1 MHFLM
6 PLAALLGFEVE
17 AITNRVKR
25 TILLNGL
32 MALFGV
38 VGAIFLLVAAYV
50 ALADWL
56 SPLYAA
62 LIIAG
67 VFLLAALSVYVSN
80 QIAAGRAKRE
90 ALTKKRS
97 NETSAFVTT
106 AALTALPAL
115 LKSPMVRRF
124 GLPAAALAAFLLV
137 RNGGDRSDD

>member
-17 AITNRVKR
+17 AITDRVKR

-32 MALFGV
+32 MALFGL
-38 VGAIFLLVAAYV
+38 VGAIFLLVAAYL

-97 NETSAFVTT
+97 TETSAFVTT

-115 LKSPMVRRF
+115 LKSPLVRRF
-124 GLPAAALAAFLLV
+124 GLPAAALAAFLVV
-137 RNGGDRSDD
+137 RNGGDKSDD

>member
-17 AITNRVKR
+17 AITDRVKR

-32 MALFGV
+32 MALFGL

-56 SPLYAA
+56 SPLYGA

>member
-17 AITNRVKR
+17 AITDRVKR

-32 MALFGV
+32 MALFGL

-56 SPLYAA
+56 SSLYAA

-67 VFLLAALSVYVSN
+67 VFVLAALSVYVSN

>member
-17 AITNRVKR
+17 AITDRVKR

-38 VGAIFLLVAAYV
+38 VGAIFLLVAAYL

-67 VFLLAALSVYVSN
+67 VFVLAALSVYVSN

>member
-17 AITNRVKR
+17 AITDRVKR
-25 TILLNGL
+25 TILLNGM
-32 MALFGV
+32 MALFGL
-38 VGAIFLLVAAYV
+38 VGAIFLLVAAYL

>member
-6 PLAALLGFEVE
+6 PLAGLLGFEVE
-17 AITNRVKR
+17 AITDRVKR
-25 TILLNGL
+25 TVMLTAL
-32 MALFGV
+32 MAVFGA
-38 VGAIFLLVAAYV
+38 VGAIFLIVAAYL

-67 VFLLAALSVYVSN
+67 VFLLAALSVYLSGK
-80 QIAAGRAKRE
+80 IAASWERRE

-97 NETSAFVTT
+97 TDTSAFVTT

-137 RNGGDRSDD
+137 RNNGDASDD

>member
-17 AITNRVKR
+17 AITDRVKR

-32 MALFGV
+32 MALFGL

-115 LKSPMVRRF
+115 LKSPIVRRF

>member
-17 AITNRVKR
+17 AITDRVKR

-32 MALFGV
+32 MALFGL

-115 LKSPMVRRF
+115 LKSPLVRRF

>member
-17 AITNRVKR
+17 AITDRVKR

-32 MALFGV
+32 MALFGL
-38 VGAIFLLVAAYV
+38 VGAIFLLVAAYL

>member
-17 AITNRVKR
+17 AITDRVKR

-32 MALFGV
+32 MALFGL
-38 VGAIFLLVAAYV
+38 VGAIFLLVAAYL

-56 SPLYAA
+56 GPLYAA